1 MRHRIYVWDWPLR
14 LFHWLLVAAVAA
26 AYLTQRFGAMEWH
39 QRIGLTILGLI
50 VFRLVW
56 GFVGTRHAR
65 FADFLRGPKTV
76 LTYLRGDWH
85 GVGHNPIGGWSV
97 LLLLLVPLMMAT
109 SGLFA
114 NDDIAFS
121 GLLSGWVDKSISD
134 QLTSMHFLGFNLLL
148 GLIGLHLAAMV
159 FYRLKRR
166 IDLVKPMLTGWKEIP
181 EPSSETENMNHSG
194 TFALIFSVFVA
205 GMTVAAVIALEPAPP
220 PPIPTITSPEW

>member
-1 MRHRIYVWDWPLR
+1 MGHRIYVWDWPLR
-14 LFHWLLVAAVAA
+14 LFHWLLVIAVVA
-26 AYLTQRFGAMEWH
+26 AYLTQYFGVMEWH

-76 LTYLRGDWH
+76 LTYLRGDWR

-121 GLLSGWVDKSISD
+121 GLLSGWVDKSMSD
-134 QLTSMHFLGFNLLL
+134 QLTSLHFLGFNLLL
-148 GLIGLHLAAMV
+148 GLIGLHLAAIV

-166 IDLVKPMLTGWKEIP
+166 IDLIKPMLTGWKEVP
-181 EPSSETENMNHSG
+181 EPSSENENMNRSG
-194 TFALIFSVFVA
+194 TVGLLFSAFVA
-205 GMTVAAVIALEPAPP
+205 GVAVAGVMALEPAPP
-220 PPIPTITSPEW
+220 PPTPTVVSPEW